1 MGIRPEGE
9 CRRHELLSGR
19 GELRHPHAP
28 VSWVTEEPDQ
38 LHRDERAEVPRER
51 RRIQRED
58 FREGPHPSTV
68 ISAQGDGV
76 EKGEL
81 GGMDAQ
87 RTKDIVVK
95 ARDGPGRPA
104 RPEAEAIGGHGSC
117 RLAVGLHER
126 CIYNDLRVGK
136 AILTADRPRWW
147 SGEGPC
153 TFPAY
158 RRTPVRRYRD
168 AIIAC
173 HPKPTSAPQD
183 PCGGRTHVRP
193 GARMKVREAFEL
205 TLALCRRDAD
215 ALDPDL
221 LRPLRRAAD
230 RGAFHAYAMR
240 QGVLGLAL
248 STFRSRAAGGFD
260 ATTAQAITAPLRT
273 LAQQARLWDMER
285 DRVLSLLARE
295 GLAPILLKGAA
306 LRLNTYRN
314 PVERPVGDL
323 DLLVP
328 DTEMDRVVERLV
340 GAGYRMPES
349 QAVIDGFREHHFH
362 LPMRHPN
369 GFEAELHWAL
379 TPAVSTHRLDEREF
393 IARAVTVAANGV
405 TARVPCAEHMVLH
418 LSSQNTEDHFS
429 RLRRLVDL
437 DRLVAAH
444 PVNWDSVVSEARRGG
459 LEAPVALSLQLAHH
473 LLGTPV
479 PSGLADRLGIGR
491 AARVS
496 LALLEP
502 VSGIAHGSGPR
513 RGVGKLLQEVWLAS
527 GAARTQHLRR
537 LLAGEGEPL
546 DWLWQGGAEPD
557 GAPGR
562 RRSRIGVALSLAL
575 YQCWIAACAP
585 FALGTGSGRRNLGVW
600 RASA

>member
-1 MGIRPEGE
+1 
-9 CRRHELLSGR
+9 
-19 GELRHPHAP
+19 
-28 VSWVTEEPDQ
+28 
-38 LHRDERAEVPRER
+38 
-51 RRIQRED
+51 
-58 FREGPHPSTV
+58 
-68 ISAQGDGV
+68 
-76 EKGEL
+76 
-81 GGMDAQ
+81 
-87 RTKDIVVK
+87 
-95 ARDGPGRPA
+95 
-104 RPEAEAIGGHGSC
+104 
-117 RLAVGLHER
+117 
-126 CIYNDLRVGK
+126 
-136 AILTADRPRWW
+136 
-147 SGEGPC
+147 
-153 TFPAY
+153 
-158 RRTPVRRYRD
+158 
-168 AIIAC
+168 
-173 HPKPTSAPQD
+173 
-183 PCGGRTHVRP
+183 
-193 GARMKVREAFEL
+193 MKVREAFEL
-205 TLALCRRDAD
+205 TLALCRRDAGG
-215 ALDPDL
+215 LDPEL

-230 RGAFHAYAMR
+230 RGAFHAYALR

-285 DRVLSLLARE
+285 DRVLSLLARD

-306 LRLNTYRN
+306 LRLTTYRN

-328 DTEMDRVVERLV
+328 DTEMDRVVDRLV

-362 LPMRHPN
+362 LPMHHPN

-379 TPAVSTHRLDEREF
+379 TPAVSTHRLDERLF
-393 IARAVTVAANGV
+393 IAHAVTVEASGV

-437 DRLVAAH
+437 DRLVAAQ
-444 PVNWDSVVSEARRGG
+444 PVDWDSVVNEARRGG
-459 LEAPVALSLQLAHH
+459 LEAPVALSLQLALH

-491 AARVS
+491 AARAS

-546 DWLWQGGAEPD
+546 DWLWQGGVAPD
-557 GAPGR
+557 GAEGR
-562 RRSRIGVALSLAL
+562 RRSRIGMALSLAL

-585 FALGTGSGRRNLGVW
+585 FALGTDSGRRNLGVW